1 MDLVIY
7 HTKNILL
14 RVNCSYHTGG
24 VLFISK
30 PLSPFINYLK
40 FKLQTKT
47 VYYWGKKNED
57 SGNLNL
63 QGEQ

>member
-7 HTKNILL
+7 HRKNILL
-14 RVNCSYHTGG
+14 NCSYHTGG

-47 VYYWGKKNED
+47 VCYWGKKK
-57 SGNLNL
+57 
-63 QGEQ
+63 